1 VLTWQ
6 RKIKKTDE
14 ILKEV
19 LAELKTINER
29 NKKVDEEEERKKKRF
44 EISDAE
50 FSFLFLG
57 VVIALLAQVI
67 YDFYG
72 SSFPNNSGWKA
83 LVGLAIAF
91 CLLAFII
98 LYMRKQK
105 KNMKL
110 ILFKRLKK
118 ATLKPKF
125 VSLL

>member
-1 VLTWQ
+1 MAE
-6 RKIKKTDE
+6 KDKKTDE

-29 NKKVDEEEERKKKRF
+29 NKKVDEEEERKKRRF

-57 VVIALLAQVI
+57 VVIALLAQVF

-72 SSFPNNSGWKA
+72 SFFPNDSAGKA
-83 LVGLAIAF
+83 LVGLAIASF
-91 CLLAFII
+91 LLAFIY

-105 KNMKL
+105 KKYEANSVQK
-110 ILFKRLKK
+110 
-118 ATLKPKF
+118 T
-125 VSLL
+125 